1 MNTLG
6 SRNTSSPVADSKE
19 RVDLSLPE
27 LSGKIGIVAVHEF
40 AFDIQRSE
48 ELQKS
53 RSSCR
58 NPVPAGRR
66 QAGLAMGRSQ
76 QWSDHH
82 VERR

>member
-58 NPVPAGRR
+58 NPVGKFPRPRAVRAGS
-66 QAGLAMGRSQ
+66 ASLFVT
-76 QWSDHH
+76 H
-82 VERR
+82 